1 MNTKTAM
8 RFPRMRDWQWLVLA
22 GFVAGVCDILYAI
35 GVWGMQGI
43 PAQRILQSVASGIL
57 GKASFSGGASTAIL
71 GLALHMLIALAMAAA
86 YFVAARKWQV
96 LVQRPWLCGTL
107 YGLLLYAVMT
117 FVVVPLSAARVG
129 HSSDVIAIV
138 RALLPHVVLV
148 GLPIAWLAQLAFEN
162 ARTRQSTGM

>member
-1 MNTKTAM
+1 MSATTAM
-8 RFPRMRDWQWLVLA
+8 RSPRLSYWQLLVLA
-22 GFVAGVCDILYAI
+22 GLVAGILDILYAI

-57 GKASFSGGASTAIL
+57 GKASFSGGAGTAVL
-71 GLALHMLIALAMAAA
+71 GLALHMLIALAMAAV
-86 YFVAARKWQV
+86 YFIATRKWQL
-96 LVQRPWLCGTL
+96 LVRRPWLCGTL
-107 YGLLLYAVMT
+107 YGLLLYVVMT

-148 GLPIAWLAQLAFEN
+148 GLPIAWLARLALGRYVRASE
-162 ARTRQSTGM
+162 R